1 MTHTDTSRAA
11 LAMLHVLL
19 ACLLCV
25 PASAFEQTTM
35 RLDRV
40 SIEEGRSQSSVY
52 AIGHDHTGFM
62 WLATE
67 NGLDRYDGTSVPLRV
82 EFPLWETW
90 WAYTLYAAAVIIA
103 TLGFVRRQQRKLI
116 EEAEYSHRLEQEVR
130 QRTDELKIRNS
141 DLKEANEKLQL
152 ASTTDAL
159 TGLRNRRF
167 LFDQIGKDV
176 DLVLRHYRDGTETMK
191 PGGNNDL
198 MFLMVDLDNFKPV
211 NDSCGHEAGDLLL
224 CQIRDVLLEACR
236 YSDDVI
242 RWGGD
247 EFLVVAR
254 DTNRKFAA
262 TLAERIRSSL
272 ANRVFPVGDGQV
284 ARCTASIG
292 YASYPFIKD
301 QPELLQWEEVL
312 GVADSAMYEAKQKR
326 NAWVGIEGVDW
337 DGTSDELY
345 SAIKLNPG
353 KLAADGLI
361 RAVESVEEAEQNV
374 G

>member
-1 MTHTDTSRAA
+1 MDIPNLGRYLSAAARRAA
-11 LAMLHVLL
+11 LAMLHALL

-25 PASAFEQTTM
+25 SASAFEQTTM
-35 RLDRV
+35 RFDRV
-40 SIEEGRSQSSVY
+40 SMEEGLS
-52 AIGHDHTGFM
+52 HHTGFIQ
-62 WLATE
+62 
-67 NGLDRYDGTSVPLRV
+67 YDGISVPLRV
-82 EFPLWETW
+82 EFPFWKTW
-90 WAYTLYAAAVIIA
+90 WAYTIYAAAVLIA
-103 TLGFVRRQQRKLI
+103 TLGFVRRQQRKLL
-116 EEAEYSHRLEQEVR
+116 EEAEYSRRLEQEVR
-130 QRTDELKIRNS
+130 QRTDELKNRNS

-159 TGLRNRRF
+159 TGLRNRHF
-167 LFDQIGKDV
+167 LFEQIGKDV

-353 KLAADGLI
+353 KLAAEGLI